1 VFKLCGELVARPG
14 PPYLHGKLHFPAEVV
29 PDVFIRWQIDPW
41 VLMSREQR
49 LDAHDVRYLIVHRP
63 SGTLGGLGEVDIA
76 AGTGEVQDGL
86 AGLGKCLDE
95 VV

>member
-1 VFKLCGELVARPG
+1 
-14 PPYLHGKLHFPAEVV
+14 
-29 PDVFIRWQIDPW
+29 
-41 VLMSREQR
+41 MSREQR

-63 SGTLGGLGEVDIA
+63 SGTLGGLGEVDIV
-76 AGTGEVQDGL
+76 AGTGEVKDGL